1 MTTQTNT
8 ATCPCGSNKSYA
20 DCCGLYLD
28 DNVIAPTAETLMR
41 SRYTAYT
48 LLRENYVLS
57 TWHSS
62 TRPAQLGLT
71 EDASSKWLGLD
82 VKRLE
87 QQDVDHAIVE
97 FVAKYKTNGRA
108 FRLHETSRFVRE
120 DGCWFYI
127 DGALGRRPI
136 VRNFA

>member
-127 DGALGRRPI
+127 DGDLGRRPI